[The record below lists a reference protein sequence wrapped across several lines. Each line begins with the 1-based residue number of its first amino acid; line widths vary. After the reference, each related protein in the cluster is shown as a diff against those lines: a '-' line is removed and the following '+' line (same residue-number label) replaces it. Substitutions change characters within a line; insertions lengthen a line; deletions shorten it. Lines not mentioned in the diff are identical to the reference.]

1 MKKILKFFTIFFS
14 VILVLFLLLV
24 FAMPRD
30 KEHFLLKS
38 SSPNHQYELKG
49 YQVTAPTTIPDY
61 VVVHLYNKET
71 QKRIQRTFYYEEH
84 KYDLKIKWIDN
95 THVKINGHKLNVK
108 DLKEHDFSDY
118 GE

>member
-1 MKKILKFFTIFFS
+1 LKKILKFFTIFFS

-30 KEHFLLKS
+30 KEQFLLKS
-38 SSPNHQYELKG
+38 SSPNQQYELKG
-49 YQVTAPTTIPDY
+49 YQVTAPTTIPDF
-61 VVVHLYNKET
+61 VVADLYNKKT
-71 QKRIQRTFYYEEH
+71 GKKLQRTFYYEER

-95 THVKINGHKLNVK
+95 THVKINDHKVNVK